1 MSESDAVPES
11 AAATSATTSADL
23 PQPSVDFV
31 DMIVRNRRAQ
41 PFFGRHP
48 WVFAGAVERID
59 GMKSEDVPPGTIVR
73 LVNSDRRFIAWGL
86 YNPASRIVARL
97 YSWRLEQLLD
107 AAFWQAAIHQ
117 AVESR
122 RALFDLQSPNTGC
135 RLIFS
140 EADGLSGLT
149 VDFYG
154 GYLLVQFTSLALFVH
169 RDAILTALQNEVNPK
184 GIWLRTEKGMRE
196 AEGLE
201 VVDGLISGQEPP
213 RPLFVDEYGV
223 TYGVDVQQG
232 QKTGCYLDQRDNRL
246 AASRYLKGAKVL
258 DAFCFSGG
266 FGITALKL
274 GGAASVLGIDSSES
288 ALVMAKANAELNG
301 VADRCEWKRDDVRPA
316 LEGMAGQGTL
326 FDAVILDPPRMAR
339 TRGGMDR
346 AIHGYVRLN
355 QLGLQVLKPGGILI
369 TCSCSG
375 LVSRDEFQE
384 MLAEVARQTG
394 RDIQVLENRG
404 QPADHPVRV
413 TCPETEYLKVLI
425 CRVS

>member
-1 MSESDAVPES
+1 MSDQEVIPTPVAETP
-11 AAATSATTSADL
+11 A
-23 PQPSVDFV
+23 SVDTFV
-31 DMIVRNRRAQ
+31 EVVVRNRRAQ

-48 WVFAGAVERID
+48 WVFVGAVDRVN
-59 GMKSEDVPPGTIVR
+59 GMKTEDVAPGTIAK
-73 LVNSDRRFIAWGL
+73 LANSDGRFIAWGL
-86 YNPASRIVARL
+86 FNPNSRIVVRL
-97 YSWRLEQLLD
+97 YSWQLERPLD
-107 AAFWQAAIHQ
+107 PAFWEATIHQ

-122 RALFDLQSPNTGC
+122 RAMFDLNSPNTGC

-154 GYLLVQFTSLALFVH
+154 GYLLVQFTSLALYLH
-169 RDAILTALQNEVNPK
+169 RDAILTALQTELHPK

-196 AEGLE
+196 AEGLD
-201 VVDGLISGQEPP
+201 VVDGLLSGQDPP
-213 RPLFVDEYGV
+213 RPLFIEEFGV

-246 AASRYLKGAKVL
+246 AASRYLKGASVL

-288 ALVMAKANAELNG
+288 ALVLAKANAELNG
-301 VADRCEWKRDDVRPA
+301 VADRCQWQRDDVRPA
-316 LEGMAGQGTL
+316 LEAMAAKGTL

-339 TRGGMDR
+339 TRGGLDR
-346 AIHGYVRLN
+346 AINGYVRLN
-355 QLGLQVLKPGGILI
+355 QLGLQVLKPGGLLV

-413 TCPETEYLKVLI
+413 TCSETEYLKVFI